1 MKLSRTE
8 LSKKYAITA
17 GQWKNRHD
25 DLLDWIND
33 FFSIE
38 EIKEGRYYY
47 YIIPDDA
54 LETIPK
60 LPRKSNKKEK
70 KQDYENY
77 TKSHLPKDWKPLSK
91 AKMSRDAIA
100 DFGQEK
106 YNHKSIRAVSERY
119 VGPAMDK
126 HGEHSDKM
134 VWVNYKTYDLL
145 TEEEE
150 NCLHKCFKKEH
161 LTELEMANA
170 FKKYAQE
177 EDISKEVNSYNKAI
191 DKFIERYEFRPI
203 SVYEWRLKQLRENA
217 AAPSKEEKTG

>member
-1 MKLSRTE
+1 
-8 LSKKYAITA
+8 
-17 GQWKNRHD
+17 
-25 DLLDWIND
+25 
-33 FFSIE
+33 
-38 EIKEGRYYY
+38 
-47 YIIPDDA
+47 
-54 LETIPK
+54 
-60 LPRKSNKKEK
+60 
-70 KQDYENY
+70 
-77 TKSHLPKDWKPLSK
+77 
-91 AKMSRDAIA
+91 MSRDAIV

-106 YNHKSIRAVSERY
+106 YNHRSVRAVSNRY

-150 NCLHKCFKKEH
+150 NCLHECFKKEH

-191 DKFIERYEFRPI
+191 DKFIERYGFRPI
-203 SVYEWRLKQLRENA
+203 SVYEWRLKQLRKNA

>member
-8 LSKKYAITA
+8 LSKKYSITA

-33 FFSIE
+33 FCLIT

-54 LETIPK
+54 PESIPK
-60 LPRKSNKKEK
+60 LPRKSNKQEK
-70 KQDYENY
+70 KQNYEDY
-77 TKSHLPKDWKPLSK
+77 TKAHLPKNWEPLSK
-91 AKMSRDAIA
+91 AKMSRDAIS
-100 DFGQEK
+100 DFGKEK
-106 YNHKSIRAVSERY
+106 YNHTSIRAVSERY

-134 VWVNYKTYDLL
+134 VWVNYKTYKPL
-145 TEEEE
+145 TKEEEQ
-150 NCLHKCFKKEH
+150 CLHDCFQKEH

-170 FKKYAQE
+170 FKKYVQE
-177 EDISKEVNSYNKAI
+177 EDISKEVNSYNTAI
-191 DKFIERYEFRPI
+191 EKFISICGFRPI
-203 SVYEWRLKQLRENA
+203 SVYKWKLKELEGLEN
-217 AAPSKEEKTG
+217 